1 MLFESDSKNEN
12 LTNKVNDLMAE
23 IEELQKV
30 KQSSDPADV
39 LYSTFPEFQ
48 REEMNKIIE
57 EQRQEI

>member
-1 MLFESDSKNEN
+1 MLFESDSRNEN

-30 KQSSDPADV
+30 KQGVDPADA

-48 REEMNKIIE
+48 RE
-57 EQRQEI
+57 